1 MAFVAYNSVIVA
13 WFVQTQATSYTERML
28 GRLATEQV
36 HVPTVWPPEFANVM
50 VQLERRRRLKPEATS
65 AILNQV
71 ERIGLHVDGA
81 APLPGRLLEIAR
93 HYGLSAYD
101 ASYLEL
107 AVRLSLPLAASD
119 GPLAVAADKAGL
131 RAR

>member
-1 MAFVAYNSVIVA
+1 MAFVADNSVIVA

-28 GRLATEQV
+28 GRLAAEPV
-36 HVPTVWPPEFANVM
+36 HVPAVWPLEFANVM
-50 VQLERRRRLKPEATS
+50 VQLERRRRLKPEATT
-65 AILNQV
+65 AILKQV
-71 ERIGLHVDGA
+71 ERVGLHVDGA
-81 APLPGRLLEIAR
+81 APAPGRLVEIAR
-93 HYGLSAYD
+93 LYGLSSYD

-119 GPLAVAADKAGL
+119 GPLAVAAEKAGL